1 MYIASTGVIHPMF
14 KQQDRWKFMSDLADI
29 TDSLHELGEDLYLQD
44 SLLILL
50 TEREIE
56 PF

>member
-1 MYIASTGVIHPMF
+1 MF

-29 TDSLHELGEDLYLQD
+29 TDSPHELGEDLYLQD